1 MRNSTLLIIVY
12 RIKHLFNVFRITNN
26 NSEQYEVSNYSYEDD
41 DDYDDEW
48 SDDSEWSDDD
58 DQNKTVSLCCF
69 YQ

>member
-1 MRNSTLLIIVY
+1 MICLPNPSVSNTKYI
-12 RIKHLFNVFRITNN
+12 NVFRITNN
-26 NSEQYEVSNYSYEDD
+26 NSEQYEVSSYSYEDD

-69 YQ
+69 FTSD